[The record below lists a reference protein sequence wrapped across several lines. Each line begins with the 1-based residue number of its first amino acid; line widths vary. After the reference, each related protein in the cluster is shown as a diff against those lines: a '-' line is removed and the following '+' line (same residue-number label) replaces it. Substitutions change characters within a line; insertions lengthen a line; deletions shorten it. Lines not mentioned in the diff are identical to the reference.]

1 MQQELVLENA
11 DQVSALA
18 HPLRVRILHLL
29 FDEPHTNQQL
39 AEQLGE
45 SPARLHFHVKELAKN
60 GLIEL
65 VEQRPKGGVLEKYYL
80 SVARR
85 FRLAPELAGQARS
98 QGMHEITWEVARQ
111 DLMRALDY
119 YGDSPP
125 ELQTGQFR
133 VKLAPERLA
142 RVREHLM
149 AIATEV
155 REAESNATDLQTGTM
170 IGLTYFIH
178 AMPDAGASQGADQQT
193 TAT

>member
-1 MQQELVLENA
+1 MATRMQQELVLENA

-45 SPARLHFHVKELAKN
+45 SPARLHFHVKELARN

-80 SVARR
+80 AVARR
-85 FRLAPELAGQARS
+85 FRLAPDLAGQARTE
-98 QGMHEITWEVARQ
+98 GMHEITWEVARQ
-111 DLMRALDY
+111 DLMHAIDS
-119 YGDSPP
+119 YGDPPP

-133 VKLAPERLA
+133 VRLSSERLT
-142 RVREHLM
+142 RVREHLA
-149 AIATEV
+149 AIQAEF
-155 REAESNATDLQTGTM
+155 REAENARADRESGTM
-170 IGLTYFIH
+170 IGLTYFVH
-178 AMPDAGASQGADQQT
+178 AMAEAGASPRG
-193 TAT
+193 